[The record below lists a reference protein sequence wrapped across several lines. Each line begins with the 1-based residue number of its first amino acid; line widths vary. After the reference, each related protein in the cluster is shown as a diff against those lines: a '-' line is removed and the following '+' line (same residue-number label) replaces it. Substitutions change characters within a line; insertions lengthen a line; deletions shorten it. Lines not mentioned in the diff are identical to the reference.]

1 MPRTPTDAADQRRD
15 ATARL
20 EHGHALARLGQW
32 QDAAARYRE
41 AVALAPDHAP
51 GRLHLAEALTRIGE
65 TQEALALLQ
74 AVVLREPDLA
84 AARLALGTALR
95 SAGDAEAAVEEFR
108 RAIHLAPRDP
118 AARHNLGLALA
129 DLDRLEEAVVWLGQA
144 AQSGYVPAL
153 TALGTA
159 HLNMGDAETALGC
172 FRAAL
177 GAGDRL
183 PLARLGEALSLLTM
197 GDLRAGWE
205 GYEARPVGAPFQAS
219 GATQRWDGRQEIRG
233 RTLLVW
239 AEQGLGDSIMFAR
252 YLPLLRAR
260 GARVVLAVQEPLLA
274 LLGPLADDIVIEGAT
289 ISFDLHCPLPSL
301 PRAFGT
307 GIASIPADIPYLHA
321 DPGSAARWRADRGPG
336 LNVGLV
342 WAGNPDHARDRHR
355 SLPFAAVQP
364 LLALPNVTWH
374 VLQPQIP
381 APVAETLRG
390 LPQLRLP
397 GPTFGDFADTAACVD
412 GLDLVVTADTS
423 VAHLAGAMGKPVW
436 LMLAQ
441 SADFRWL
448 RGRDDSPWYPT
459 ARLFRQDRRGD
470 WAGVIAQLLA
480 ALPRFRPHA

>member
-1 MPRTPTDAADQRRD
+1 MPRKPADAADRLRD

-32 QDAAARYRE
+32 PDAAARYRE
-41 AVALAPDHAP
+41 AVALAPDHATA
-51 GRLHLAEALTRIGE
+51 RLHLAEALTRTGGDA
-65 TQEALALLQ
+65 EALALLHG
-74 AVVLREPDLA
+74 VVAQEPSLA
-84 AARLALGTALR
+84 EARLALGTALR
-95 SAGDAEAAVEEFR
+95 TAGDAEAAVEEFR
-108 RAIHLAPRDP
+108 RAAYLAPRDP
-118 AARHNLGLALA
+118 TARHNLGLALS

-144 AQSGYVPAL
+144 AQSGHLPAL

-177 GAGDRL
+177 RAGDRS
-183 PLARLGEALSLLTM
+183 PLARLGEGLSLLTM

-205 GYEARPVGAPFQAS
+205 GYESRPVGAPFHAS

-260 GARVVLAVQEPLLA
+260 GARVVLAAQEPLLA
-274 LLGPLADDIVIEGAT
+274 LLAPLADDTVPEGAT
-289 ISFDLHCPLPSL
+289 ITFDMHCPLPGL

-321 DPGSAARWRADRGPG
+321 NPRHWPTDLGPG
-336 LNVGLV
+336 LNAGLV

-364 LLALPNVTWH
+364 LLALPGITWH
-374 VLQPQIP
+374 ILQPKLP
-381 APVAETLRG
+381 DTVAQQVRP
-390 LPQLRLP
+390 LPNIRLP
-397 GPTFGDFADTAACVD
+397 GPAFADFADTAACVAA
-412 GLDLVVTADTS
+412 LDLVVTADTS

-436 LMLAQ
+436 LMLAL
-441 SADFRWL
+441 SADFRWM

-459 ARLFRQDRRGD
+459 ARLFRQTRRGD
-470 WAGVIAQLLA
+470 WATVVLQIEA
-480 ALPRFRPHA
+480 ALPRFRPTA